1 MLSKKELEDFKTIW
15 RKEFG
20 TEISD
25 QEATDQAINLLTL
38 FNAVYKPIKSEW
50 VDEKDGECKKDSL

>member
-1 MLSKKELEDFKTIW
+1 MLSKEALDEFKVIW

-38 FNAVYKPIKSEW
+38 FNAIYKPIKREW
-50 VDEKDGECKKDSL
+50 VEQKDGECKKDSL

>member
-1 MLSKKELEDFKTIW
+1 MLSQKALEEFKTIW
-15 RKEFG
+15 REEFG

-38 FNAVYKPIKSEW
+38 FDAIYKPIKCEW
-50 VDEKDGECKKDSL
+50 VKEKDGECKKDSL